1 MLSILKR
8 EFPDG
13 KLQSLSR
20 VVVSSSSSSIIAA
33 DPFLSSFISPMAA
46 DELFVSE
53 SSLCGEATSSAK
65 KTFA

>member
-1 MLSILKR
+1 MLLCYCYHPSVQSMICAFIL
-8 EFPDG
+8 FF
-13 KLQSLSR
+13 S
-20 VVVSSSSSSIIAA
+20 A

-65 KTFA
+65 KTFT